1 LESAVPRLAL
11 VSTLLLAPALNLCAL
26 EESDIKDAGGK
37 AVLHYAIEAPKDA
50 PPATETDPAKQLG
63 LFLCFH
69 EHDGKAADEMPT
81 VLKSLARL
89 KLADRF
95 VVIGVNHVEHAYSK
109 ADREHTVELIEWA
122 KKTYAINPRR
132 IYDFGKGEGA
142 TMSAEFALAH
152 PELIAA
158 AITYSWGFRFM
169 PDAKNPLTELP
180 GLYIVIGLADTPT
193 HIPRV
198 RETYAQAKPHGYQM
212 LYHEVAG
219 LTGNT
224 NHPATND
231 DAIAWAI
238 SQRNKVLPLA
248 PRELALLKPIA
259 SASAAH
265 GLAASDEV
273 MAGIALVGGLQA
285 GSLIGPLFDAKDE
298 AMRLLAIRSA
308 EVSNYGEIAM
318 AALARKLKDP
328 SAEIRKAAI
337 TALGVNAHWRS
348 ATAQEA
354 LVLFAGTASKTSEI
368 EERALAIDAIG
379 QALKL
384 EVTAYQQDIVLFK
397 ALVGLLDDDSDV
409 LRARAFAVLQPA
421 LASDYKPEADKATR
435 KTALA
440 AWQTW
445 LGGIAAKE
453 AADSGDG
460 KKKK

>member
-1 LESAVPRLAL
+1 
-11 VSTLLLAPALNLCAL
+11 
-26 EESDIKDAGGK
+26 
-37 AVLHYAIEAPKDA
+37 
-50 PPATETDPAKQLG
+50 
-63 LFLCFH
+63 
-69 EHDGKAADEMPT
+69 
-81 VLKSLARL
+81 
-89 KLADRF
+89 
-95 VVIGVNHVEHAYSK
+95 
-109 ADREHTVELIEWA
+109 
-122 KKTYAINPRR
+122 
-132 IYDFGKGEGA
+132 
-142 TMSAEFALAH
+142 
-152 PELIAA
+152 
-158 AITYSWGFRFM
+158 M

-180 GLYIVIGLADTPT
+180 GLYIVIGLADNPT

-212 LYHEVAG
+212 LYREVTG

-231 DAIAWAI
+231 DAIAWAT

-248 PRELALLKPIA
+248 SRELALLKPIA

-265 GLAASDEV
+265 GLAASEEV
-273 MAGIALVGGLQA
+273 MASIALVGGLQA
-285 GSLIGPLFDAKDE
+285 GSLVGPLFDAKDE

-308 EVSNYGEIAM
+308 ETSNYGETAM
-318 AALARKLKDP
+318 AALARKLTDP

-337 TALGVNAHWRS
+337 AALGANAHWRS

-354 LVLFAGTASKTSEI
+354 LALFAGTASKTSEI

-379 QALKL
+379 EAVRL
-384 EVTAYQQDIVLFK
+384 ETVYQQDIVLFK

-409 LRARAFAVLQPA
+409 LRAHAFAILQP
-421 LASDYKPEADKATR
+421 LQASDYKPEADKAMR
-435 KTALA
+435 KPALA

-453 AADSGDG
+453 AVDSGDG